1 MTRVEYIET
10 NTKRALGQVTGNLI
24 QWSLNPYTGC
34 VHRCT
39 FCYVRGFERRA
50 GRPSDDRYGTNI
62 RVKVNIVEQLRK
74 ELTTRSCAQ
83 GVTIGTAT
91 DPYQPAEGRFRLTRG
106 CIRELGA
113 ARVPTDIITRG
124 PMIVRDID
132 VLTEAARCAPVRVN
146 LSIPTVD
153 LDVWRATE
161 PSTAPPHQ
169 RFRAMRELTDAGI
182 DTSIA
187 LAPLLPGISDTM
199 ESVRRVL
206 EQAREN
212 GACRAWVNTL
222 NLRPGVYEHFMEA
235 LAQDFPAEVERYVAQ
250 YGSRPYLPG
259 AMDKEIKFAVSAL
272 KRQVGIADR
281 RTNPI
286 VPELQ
291 LSLL

>member
-1 MTRVEYIET
+1 MARVTYNET
-10 NTKRALGQVTGNLI
+10 ETGRALGQVTGNLI
-24 QWSLNPYTGC
+24 QWSLNPYMGC

-50 GRPSDDRYGTNI
+50 GRPSDGRYGTDI
-62 RVKVNIVEQLRK
+62 RVKTNIVEQLRR
-74 ELTTRSCAQ
+74 ELGTRRCPQ

-91 DPYQPAEGRFRLTRG
+91 DPYQPAEGRYRLTRG

-124 PMIVRDID
+124 PMIIRDID

-146 LSIPTVD
+146 LSIPTID

-161 PSTAPPHQ
+161 PGTAPPHQ

-187 LAPLLPGISDTM
+187 LAPLLPGITDTPD
-199 ESVRRVL
+199 SVRRVL
-206 EQAREN
+206 EQARAN

-235 LAQDFPAEVERYVAQ
+235 LAQDFPDQVERYVAQ
-250 YGSRPYLPG
+250 YGTRPYLPG
-259 AMDKEIKFAVSAL
+259 AMDKEIKFAVSAV
-272 KRQVGIADR
+272 KREVGIADR
-281 RTNPI
+281 RANPI